1 LEGTV
6 NRQGLRKQNAS
17 EQGLTTIEVVVAL
30 AVTGLM
36 LSLAV
41 SAVDT
46 YVVRGQVAESVA
58 LAVPLQHQ
66 VAHAFRSSGVPPGDE
81 LVKAQPTG
89 ELAGGTYVDNISI
102 IDGRIDLRF
111 GGAADAALAGHVLS
125 LTPFE
130 TADLE
135 VVWVCGTAVPGVGLH
150 PLGFSDGS
158 RQAVQAGTSVEPRYL
173 PRACR

>member
-1 LEGTV
+1 MEDTV
-6 NRQGLRKQNAS
+6 NGVGPRKRNAS
-17 EQGLTTIEVVVAL
+17 ERGLTTIEVVVAL

-36 LSLAV
+36 LSLIV
-41 SAVDT
+41 SAIDT
-46 YVVRGQVAESVA
+46 YVVRGQVAESLT

-66 VAHAFRSSGVPPGDE
+66 VALAFRESGVPPGDD
-81 LVKAQPTG
+81 LVGAQPTG
-89 ELAGGTYVDNISI
+89 GLGSTYLHNIEI

-111 GGAADAALAGHVLS
+111 GGTADAALAGRVLS

-135 VVWVCGTAVPGVGLH
+135 VVWVCGSAVPGVGLH
-150 PLGFSDGS
+150 PLGFSGGS
-158 RQAVQAGTSVEPRYL
+158 RQAVQAPTSIEPRYL

>member
-1 LEGTV
+1 MS
-6 NRQGLRKQNAS
+6 RQGPRKQNAS
-17 EQGLTTIEVVVAL
+17 ERGLSTIEVVVAL

-36 LSLAV
+36 LSLIV

-46 YVVRGQVAESVA
+46 YIVRGQVAESLA
-58 LAVPLQHQ
+58 LAVPLQHR

-81 LVKAQPTG
+81 LVRGQPTG
-89 ELAGGTYVDNISI
+89 ELAADTYVDNIEI

-111 GGAADAALAGHVLS
+111 GRAADAALAGHLLS

-135 VVWVCGTAVPGVGLH
+135 VVWVCGSAVPGVGLH
-150 PLGFSDGS
+150 PLGFSGGS
-158 RQAVQAGTSVEPRYL
+158 RQAVQTPTSIEPRYL
-173 PRACR
+173 PAECR